1 MNNPERSRKQL
12 PAPPDSRLPDLE
24 DEASVLET
32 PTHPGIPSPP
42 VGPAAPASDN
52 ASPPPSEEPHRSA
65 SHKRRRRRTGRD
77 GDAPQKL
84 DGFSLSGLAIR
95 RPIGTGMLALMIL
108 VLGGFYLTRLNV
120 DLLPSI
126 TYPRIGVRLQ
136 APGVSPEVAVE
147 EITRPLEEA
156 LAATEGVVQVY
167 SQTREGQVS
176 VDLFFKP
183 GGDIDRALNDATAAL
198 GRAQGNLPDTVEQPR
213 LFKLDPS
220 QLPVIEYALTSPQL
234 SGKTLRVF
242 ADEELARELAVVPG
256 VAAVDVSGGATEEIQ
271 VNVDLARLQASGVG
285 LSQVLAALNAENQDV
300 SGGRL
305 EGGTTAEPLTR
316 TVGRFQSPLE
326 IENISFPVNPP
337 ALSGEALTAGAGQR
351 PGRVYLRDFAKVID
365 GTEDQ
370 RVLVYLNR
378 QPAVRV
384 SIQKQPDANTVEV
397 VDGIK
402 ARIAALRRSGVVP
415 EGTNL
420 VATTDES
427 QFIRNSIKDVAISGA
442 IGAALAAGAVL
453 LFLGSLRQTLIIVLS
468 IPLGSL
474 FAVILMGVSGLSLN
488 IFSLGGLAIGIGAVD
503 SCIVVLENIV
513 KAVEAKKGKQSS
525 DSAPPSEDEKGE
537 AISPSRLIPLSQ
549 EKSGELESALVASTT
564 TNLAAVIPFLLIG
577 GFVALLFNELILTV
591 VFTVGAALLTSLT
604 VVPMLASRLLSI
616 RKSSGLQNFFLVRK
630 FAQGFERISSGYG
643 RLLEKALER
652 RRRVLLIAFGLL
664 GGLIV
669 LLIPRIPTEIL
680 PRISTGQATL
690 RAQFPPGTPLATSDR
705 VMAEVD
711 RIFREQPETED
722 VFTTV
727 GGFLFGSATSENP
740 LQSSSTVSLK
750 PGTDVEAYV
759 ARVNRKFQDLGLVGI
774 RLRLAPGAVR
784 GLITSNSPVRGAEI
798 DVILQGS
805 DDATLVRTGRQVL
818 ATLDQ
823 KSKLAQFR
831 PNADPTQPE
840 IQVRRDSARAA
851 ELGLS
856 TQQIGETIA
865 AAIEGAIPTQLQ
877 RGERLID
884 VRVQL
889 DQASIQSRAQLERL
903 PLFVTGN
910 RLIRLSDVA
919 SITEGQTPGEVQRIN
934 QRDVFILAGNLNEG
948 VSLGDALKEVEAV
961 LKDIKLPPGVTIQ
974 PSSAAQSSRELQSNI
989 LLLGSLAIF
998 LVFIIM
1004 AVQYDSLV
1012 DPLVILFTIP
1022 LALSGGLIG
1031 LYLTGT
1037 AIGATVL
1044 IGVVL
1049 LIGVIVGNG
1058 IILVEL
1064 ANQIRDENSGKNGEP
1079 MERREA
1085 IAKAAPQ
1092 RLRPITMTTMIA
1104 VLGLLPLALGVG
1116 EGTELLRPLGIVTLS
1131 GLLLGTL
1138 MTLFVVPCLYV
1149 TLHDIFHWNLLG
1161 DRKKGA
1167 AESDKPANEA
1177 HAQR

>member
-1 MNNPERSRKQL
+1 
-12 PAPPDSRLPDLE
+12 
-24 DEASVLET
+24 
-32 PTHPGIPSPP
+32 
-42 VGPAAPASDN
+42 
-52 ASPPPSEEPHRSA
+52 
-65 SHKRRRRRTGRD
+65 
-77 GDAPQKL
+77 
-84 DGFSLSGLAIR
+84 
-95 RPIGTGMLALMIL
+95 MLALMIL

-126 TYPRIGVRLQ
+126 TYPRIGVRIQ

-198 GRAQGNLPDTVEQPR
+198 GRAQGNLPETVEQPR

-234 SGKTLRVF
+234 SGKALRVF

-256 VAAVDVSGGATEEIQ
+256 VAAVDVSGGAVEEIQ
-271 VNVDLARLQASGVG
+271 VNVDLPRLQAVGVG
-285 LSQVLAALNAENQDV
+285 LAQVLAALAAENQDV

-326 IENISFPVNPP
+326 IENISFPVNRTLAPP
-337 ALSGEALTAGAGQR
+337 APSGGALPAGTNQ
-351 PGRVYLRDFAKVID
+351 PLDRVFLRDFATVVD

-397 VDGIK
+397 VDGVK
-402 ARIAALRRSGVVP
+402 ARIAALRRTGVVP

-427 QFIRNSIKDVAISGA
+427 LFIRNSIKDVAISGA

-468 IPLGSL
+468 IPLGTL

-513 KAVEAKKGKQSS
+513 KAVEAKNSKGATSAAQEGT
-525 DSAPPSEDEKGE
+525 APPKEGVLRSPEGTIYSRGETLPSKERTDTPKGADVGPRGADADPQG
-537 AISPSRLIPLSQ
+537 AISQQALIPLAQ
-549 EKSGELESALVASTT
+549 EKAGELESALIASTT

-591 VFTVGAALLTSLT
+591 AFTVGAALLTSLT
-604 VVPMLASRLLSI
+604 IVPMLASRLLSI
-616 RKSSGLQNFFLVRK
+616 KKSSGLQNFFLVRK
-630 FAQGFERISSGYG
+630 FAEGFERLSGGYG

-652 RRRVLLIAFGLL
+652 RKRVLLIVVGLL
-664 GGLIV
+664 VGLMA
-669 LLIPRIPTEIL
+669 LLVPNISTEIL

-711 RIFREQPETED
+711 RIFREQPETRD

-727 GGFLFGSATSENP
+727 GGFLFGNATSENP
-740 LQSSSTVSLK
+740 LQSSSTVTLK
-750 PGTDVEAYV
+750 EGTDVEAYV

-774 RLRLAPGAVR
+774 RLRLAPGEVR
-784 GLITSNSPVRGAEI
+784 GLVTSNSPVRGAEI
-798 DVILQGS
+798 DVILQGTNEAS
-805 DDATLVRTGRQVL
+805 LLQAGRQVL
-818 ATLDQ
+818 AALDQ
-823 KSKLAQFR
+823 KAKLSQFR

-840 IQVRRDSARAA
+840 VQVRRDTARAA
-851 ELGLS
+851 QLGIS

-903 PLFVTGN
+903 PLFVDGN

-919 SITEGQTPGEVQRIN
+919 TITEGQTPGEVQRIN

-948 VSLGDALKEVEAV
+948 ASLGDALKEVETA
-961 LKDIKLPPGVTIQ
+961 LKDVKLPAGVTIQ
-974 PSSAAQSSRELQSNI
+974 PSSAAQSSQELQSNI

-998 LVFIIM
+998 LVFVIM

-1031 LYLTGT
+1031 LYITKT

-1044 IGVVL
+1044 IGVIL
-1049 LIGVIVGNG
+1049 LIGIIVGNG
-1058 IILVEL
+1058 IILIEL
-1064 ANQIRDENSGKNGEP
+1064 ANQIRDESSGKNGEP

-1104 VLGLLPLALGVG
+1104 VLGLLPLALGLG
-1116 EGTELLRPLGIVTLS
+1116 EGTELLRPLGIVTLA

-1138 MTLFVVPCLYV
+1138 LTLFVVPCLYV
-1149 TLHDIFHWNLLG
+1149 TLHDVFHLNLLG
-1161 DRKKGA
+1161 DKKGKA
-1167 AESDKPANEA
+1167 KSDKLEA
-1177 HAQR
+1177 GKKAGEGKKARV